1 MKLSQQTISVLQ
13 NFQTLNPSIVL
24 TPGNIIKTMT
34 KTTVAKATVSD
45 VFPMKVGI
53 YDLSK
58 FLGILSLDKES
69 DVEFNEKHMI
79 IKQGR
84 SKVKY
89 SYCETSLILHPEKD
103 VKVFDTYVRF
113 DLTHDTLQG
122 VTKAMAILGFSE
134 IEIRG
139 EDGILSIS
147 TVNTKN
153 NSSDVFSTEIG
164 EVDKEFSAIIEAEKL
179 KLIPATYTVTLS
191 NEGLSHFRS
200 DTVEYWIA
208 LSTKSNFK

>member
-1 MKLSQQTISVLQ
+1 MKLSQQTISILQ

-24 TPGNIIKTMT
+24 TPGNVIKTMT

-45 VFPMKVGI
+45 SFPMKVGI

-69 DVEFNEKHMI
+69 DIEFNEKYMI

-103 VKVFDTYVRF
+103 VKAFDVYVKF
-113 DLTHDTLQG
+113 DLTPDTLQG

-139 EDGILSIS
+139 EDGRLFIS
-147 TVNTKN
+147 AVNTKN
-153 NSSDVFSTEIG
+153 TASDVFSTEIG

-179 KLIPATYTVTLS
+179 KLIPATYTVTLG
-191 NEGLSHFRS
+191 NEGLSHFKS
-200 DTVEYWIA
+200 DSVEYWIA
-208 LSTKSNFK
+208 LSAKSNFK

>member
-1 MKLSQQTISVLQ
+1 MKLSQQTIAVLQ

-24 TPGNIIKTMT
+24 TPGNVIKTMT
-34 KTTVAKATVSD
+34 KTSVAKAEVSD
-45 VFPMKVGI
+45 SFPMKVGI

-69 DVEFNEKHMI
+69 DIDFHDSHMT

-89 SYCETSLILHPEKD
+89 NYCDSSLILYPEKEMKD
-103 VKVFDTYVRF
+103 LPIYVKFE
-113 DLTHDTLQG
+113 LTPETLQG
-122 VTKAMAILGFSE
+122 VTKAMSILGFSE

-139 EDGILSIS
+139 ENGILSIS

-153 NSSDVFSTEIG
+153 KGSDVFSTEIG
-164 EVDKEFSAIIEAEKL
+164 ETDKTFSAIIESEKL
-179 KLIPATYTVTLS
+179 KLISATYTVSLS
-191 NEGLSHFRS
+191 SEGRAHLKS
-200 DTVEYWIA
+200 DVVEYWIA
-208 LSTKSNFK
+208 LSVKSVFE